1 VNLIIQHL
9 IDAVSLGGIYA
20 LAALGVGLIFGIM
33 GLLNFAHGDF
43 IMIGAYVIFLMSGR
57 PVFIVIATAV
67 VAVVILALASDR
79 FVFRGFRKA
88 SGTTLL
94 IVSFALS
101 FLLQNIILML
111 FGGRPKAVDFGQG
124 LLESFTIGSVRM
136 SQLDIFT
143 IAMTAVLLT
152 ALTLFLRKTRYGIE
166 MRAAASDFRMSR
178 LLGIRANRVVA
189 TAFALSGLLAAAV
202 SILLVARLGAVSHS
216 MGVMVVMF
224 AFIATIMGGLGSLP
238 GAALGG
244 FIIGFG
250 VVVIEVILPQDL
262 VPYRDAFVFGAV
274 FVSYALFPKG
284 LMSIGERRR
293 SIHRG

>member
-1 VNLIIQHL
+1 
-9 IDAVSLGGIYA
+9 
-20 LAALGVGLIFGIM
+20 
-33 GLLNFAHGDF
+33 
-43 IMIGAYVIFLMSGR
+43 
-57 PVFIVIATAV
+57 
-67 VAVVILALASDR
+67 
-79 FVFRGFRKA
+79 
-88 SGTTLL
+88 
-94 IVSFALS
+94 
-101 FLLQNIILML
+101 
-111 FGGRPKAVDFGQG
+111 
-124 LLESFTIGSVRM
+124 
-136 SQLDIFT
+136 
-143 IAMTAVLLT
+143 
-152 ALTLFLRKTRYGIE
+152 
-166 MRAAASDFRMSR
+166 
-178 LLGIRANRVVA
+178 
-189 TAFALSGLLAAAV
+189 
-202 SILLVARLGAVSHS
+202 

>member
-57 PVFIVIATAV
+57 PVFVIIATAV
-67 VAVVILALASDR
+67 IAVVLLALASDR

-101 FLLQNIILML
+101 FLLQNIVLMI

-124 LLESFTIGSVRM
+124 LLQSFTIGSVRM

-152 ALTLFLRKTRYGIE
+152 VLTLFLTRTRYGIE

-178 LLGIRANRVVA
+178 LLGIKANRVVA
-189 TAFALSGLLAAAV
+189 MAFGVSGLLAAAV
-202 SILLVARLGAVSHS
+202 SILLVARLGAVSHT
-216 MGVMVVMF
+216 MGVMVVMY

-238 GAALGG
+238 GAVLGG

-250 VVVIEVILPQDL
+250 AVIFKVILPHDL
-262 VPYRDAFVFGAV
+262 APYRDAFVFGAV
-274 FVSYALFPKG
+274 FVSYAVFPKG
-284 LMSIGERRR
+284 LISIGQIAR
-293 SIHRG
+293 SRQRK